1 MSEENMV
8 YNIAGWSVT
17 LPANWPFL
25 VDAEMQPPQYI
36 YEEPFGRVMVCCSSC
51 AFHDITTDMAPD
63 ADTLQFFFCTACE
76 QMGMRP
82 AGLAAWYPPG
92 FATLAYRG
100 FARDGRAMVGFGIC
114 APGSLLMVYF
124 LAVIEED
131 CAEYYKYVQM
141 IRRYVG

>member
-36 YEEPFGRVMVCCSSC
+36 YEEPFGRVM
-51 AFHDITTDMAPD
+51 
-63 ADTLQFFFCTACE
+63 
-76 QMGMRP
+76 P

-124 LAVIEED
+124 LAVNEED

>member
-1 MSEENMV
+1 
-8 YNIAGWSVT
+8 
-17 LPANWPFL
+17 
-25 VDAEMQPPQYI
+25 
-36 YEEPFGRVMVCCSSC
+36 
-51 AFHDITTDMAPD
+51 
-63 ADTLQFFFCTACE
+63 
-76 QMGMRP
+76 MGMRP

-124 LAVIEED
+124 LAVNEED

>member
-63 ADTLQFFFCTACE
+63 ADVSKWECGRPVWRLGIRRASPRWLIAVLR
-76 QMGMRP
+76 GM
-82 AGLAAWYPPG
+82 AGRWWALAFARLAA
-92 FATLAYRG
+92 
-100 FARDGRAMVGFGIC
+100 C
-114 APGSLLMVYF
+114 
-124 LAVIEED
+124 
-131 CAEYYKYVQM
+131 
-141 IRRYVG
+141 